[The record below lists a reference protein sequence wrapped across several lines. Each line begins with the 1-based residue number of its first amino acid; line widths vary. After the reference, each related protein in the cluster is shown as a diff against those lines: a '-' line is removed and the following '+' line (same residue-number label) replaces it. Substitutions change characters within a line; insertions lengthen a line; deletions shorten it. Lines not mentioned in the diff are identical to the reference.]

1 MKLEISENLRLV
13 LQTIEE
19 RGHLAFVAGLDL
31 CNIFLNRNQHLCTVF
46 TTADNDEI
54 RRIFRKCV
62 EKDSCMAVSCGNMTY
77 YIEHIDDIESLVEDM
92 HFSMYSIYYSLS
104 LGIVDNY
111 GGVADIERKIVRC
124 IGDYEKYFAI
134 NPILMVRTVAIAA
147 TLGFCIDDETKRAL
161 KKYAVFLKGVRLDLL
176 LPEINK
182 ILLSDNPDY
191 IKILNETMLLRFIM
205 PHLSA
210 CFGEPQRN
218 KYHIYDVGEHIM
230 HAVKNIRADKVLRW
244 AALLHDIGK
253 PLTSTTDDNGII
265 HFYGHHKESKNIA
278 EGLLRKFRMDSDS
291 ISDILILIEN
301 HDVRIEPTVTMV
313 KRLMSKTGPE
323 LFLKLMELQEA
334 DNKAKNA
341 DYFAAKK
348 NKIEAIKR
356 VYNEVIEANEPYM
369 ISHLMINA
377 KDLAKLGL
385 KRGRMTTDL
394 LKTLLNEVIVNPSL
408 NNREYLIKR
417 AHQIRIRGSR

>member
-1 MKLEISENLRLV
+1 MRLEISENLRFV
-13 LQTIEE
+13 MKSIED
-19 RGHLAFVAGLDL
+19 RGYSTFVAGAEL
-31 CNIFLNRNQHLCTVF
+31 CDMFLGKNQHLFTVF
-46 TTADNDEI
+46 TTAENDEI
-54 RRIFRKCV
+54 RRIFKKCN
-62 EKDSCMAVSCGNMTY
+62 EKDGCITFSHSNTTY
-77 YIEHIDDIESLVEDM
+77 SIEHIDEIDSLLKNM
-92 HFSMYSIYYSLS
+92 NFSIHSMYYSLS
-104 LGIVDNY
+104 LGIVDNH
-111 GGVADIERKIVRC
+111 GGAADIENKIVRC
-124 IGDYEKYFAI
+124 IGDYEKHFAI
-134 NPILMVRTVAIAA
+134 NPILMLRTVALAA
-147 TLGFCIDDETKRAL
+147 SLGFSIDDETKKAL
-161 KKYAVFLKGVRLDLL
+161 KKYAVFLKGIRLDLI
-176 LPEINK
+176 LPEINR

-205 PHLSA
+205 PQLSV

-244 AALLHDIGK
+244 AALLHDVGK
-253 PLTSTTDDNGII
+253 PLTSTTDENGII

-341 DYFAAKK
+341 DYFTAKK
-348 NKIEAIKR
+348 NKIEAIKK
-356 VYNEVIEANEPYM
+356 VYNDVIEANEPNM

-408 NNREYLIKR
+408 NNRDYLIKR
-417 AHQIRIRGSR
+417 ARQIKMRGGR